1 VIALVVAVVI
11 GPPVPA
17 VAGELPGDELIE
29 IGGKVE
35 NATTRS
41 RPDTEQRGLRRARRG
56 TVLVWSTVYATN
68 WPTTTPEALGSSKLL
83 SARGDS
89 VGDLGTDMIAPPHKI
104 VAKIVRQ

>member
-35 NATTRS
+35 NAPTRS
-41 RPDTEQRGLRRARRG
+41 RPLTPNNEVFYELGGPRVGLVDRLRDKLADHDSGGLGFIKVAIRPA
-56 TVLVWSTVYATN
+56 VIPLAILV
-68 WPTTTPEALGSSKLL
+68 
-83 SARGDS
+83 R
-89 VGDLGTDMIAPPHKI
+89 I
-104 VAKIVRQ
+104 